1 MTKAAHAVLNE
12 ALALTPLERASLIE
26 RLITSFSP
34 DSRVAVDRAWARE
47 AESRIDAYEQGQL
60 KARSLQGIV
69 KRVNRR

>member
-12 ALALTPLERASLIE
+12 ALALTPLERSSLIE

-34 DSRVAVDRAWARE
+34 DSRAEIDRQWARE
-47 AESRIDAYEQGQL
+47 AESRIDAYDQGHM
-60 KARSLQGIV
+60 KARSLQTIV